1 MSESSQKSLAD
12 KDLAVKATGLSKI
25 YKLNKQ
31 PESGVAGFLGR
42 QQTEEFAALCD
53 VDLEIPRGEVFGII
67 GRNGAGK
74 TTLLR
79 IISGVL
85 KQSAGEIKVNG
96 RVAAILELGTGFHPE
111 RTGRENII
119 VGGMYMG
126 FERAELEAKMDQIID
141 FAEIGQFID
150 QPLKTFSMG
159 MKSRLAF
166 AIGTAVDSE
175 ILIVDEVLSVGDAK
189 FERKCFA
196 HFDRLRAAGKTIL
209 FVTHYNQLIEMICD
223 SAVYLKEG
231 RVARVGNP
239 REVNAQYMADLFGPE
254 EGGLVLEEKLEVDGA
269 VSQRF
274 GNGGAEIVEFGL
286 FTADGKPVNRVKPG
300 GTYQIRSKVR
310 CNIDRIERINLGIN
324 ILSKHGVRLFAIN
337 PIMAGEEH
345 VAVSRGEFLE
355 AVCDVT
361 INLGGGDYFITFG
374 AWSHESDTHYD
385 RLEDA
390 IHFVVD
396 DQGRGDLQ
404 NSLVN
409 LQPVYRLHKPQAVE

>member
-1 MSESSQKSLAD
+1 MKT
-12 KDLAVKATGLSKI
+12 DLAVKARGLSKV
-25 YKLNKQ
+25 YLLTGKQ
-31 PESGVAGFLGR
+31 ESGLAGLMSR
-42 QQTEEFAALCD
+42 KESSEFRALD
-53 VDLEIPRGEVFGII
+53 DIDLSIPKGQVFGII

-85 KQSAGEIKVNG
+85 KPSSGSIEVEG

-126 FERAELEAKMDQIID
+126 FERAELEAKMDQIIN
-141 FAEIGQFID
+141 FAEVGQFID
-150 QPLKTFSMG
+150 QPLKTYSMG

-166 AIGTAVDSE
+166 AIGTAVDSD

-209 FVTHYNQLIEMICD
+209 FVTHYNQMIEMVCD

-231 RVARVGNP
+231 RIASVGNP
-239 REVNAQYMADLFGPE
+239 KQVNARYMADLFGPE
-254 EGGLVLEEKLEVDGA
+254 EAGVVLEEELDVEGA

-274 GNGGAEIVEFGL
+274 GNGDAEIVEFGL
-286 FTADGKPVNRVKPG
+286 YDTSGNRVARVKSG
-300 GTYQIRSKVR
+300 EAYQIRSKVR
-310 CNIDRIERINLGIN
+310 CNIERIEKINLGIN
-324 ILSKHGVRLFAIN
+324 ILTKHGVSVFAIN
-337 PIMAGEEH
+337 PITAGEKH
-345 VAVSRGEFLE
+345 VPLSRGEVVE

-361 INLGGGDYFITFG
+361 LNLGGGDYFITFG

-385 RLEDA
+385 RREDA
-390 IHFVVD
+390 VHFVVD
-396 DQGRGDLQ
+396 DEGRGDLQ

-409 LQPVYRLHKPQAVE
+409 LLPDYRLEKTEAVD